1 MNSND
6 QISRNFCYSEFTASR
21 IAEGFHIDNNI
32 TSEYVRLNIHALV
45 TLLLQPL
52 RNACDYALKV
62 NSGYRCKQLNEL
74 VGGSKNSQDTKGQAA
89 DIASDA
95 PIRLARIVLDRGLDF
110 DQMILYPNFIHLSYT
125 LERPN
130 RKEILYSKD
139 YYGPKLESL

>member
-6 QISRNFCYSEFTASR
+6 QISPNFTYSEFTASR

-32 TSEYVRLNIHALV
+32 PSEYVRLNIHAIV

-52 RNACDYALKV
+52 RDACGHALKV
-62 NSGYRCKQLNEL
+62 NSGYRCKKLNEL
-74 VGGSKNSQDTKGQAA
+74 VGGSGNSQHTKGQAA

-95 PIRLARIVLDRGLDF
+95 PIRLARIVIDRGLDF

-130 RKEILYSKD
+130 RKQILYNKD
-139 YYGPKLESL
+139 YYGPKLQML

>member
-6 QISRNFCYSEFTASR
+6 QISLNFCYSEFTTSK
-21 IAEGFHIDNNI
+21 IAEGFLIDDNI
-32 TSEYVRLNIHALV
+32 PSEYVKLNIHALV

-52 RNACDYALKV
+52 RDACGHPFKV
-62 NSGYRCKQLNEL
+62 NSSYRCKKFNDL
-74 VGGSKNSQDTKGQAA
+74 VGGSKNSQHTKGQAA

-95 PIRLARIVLDRGLDF
+95 PIRLARIVIDRGLDF

-130 RKEILYSKD
+130 RKQILYNKD
-139 YYGPKLESL
+139 YYGPKLQTL

>member
-6 QISRNFCYSEFTASR
+6 QISRNFCYSEFTGSK
-21 IAEGFHIDNNI
+21 IAEGFHIDNSI
-32 TSEYVRLNIHALV
+32 PSEYVKLNIRALV

-52 RNACDYALKV
+52 RTACGHALKV
-62 NSGYRCKQLNEL
+62 NSGYRCKKLNGL
-74 VGGSKNSQDTKGQAA
+74 VGGSDNSQHMKGQAA

-95 PIRLARIVLDRGLDF
+95 PIRLARLVIDKGLDF

-130 RKEILYSKD
+130 RKQILYNKD
-139 YYGPKLESL
+139 YHGPKL